1 MNSSPLVEYVQS
13 PDFDQE
19 KAKCLAAM
27 ISSLGVGAKIGV
39 REMKSALNLF
49 RPGNSAAH
57 YGEKEIVQAER
68 AFQGLSK
75 LGLSVVCH
83 PGVKIRSIDPVR
95 FAPNLQEFVSEGNAI
110 RDLGPISSC
119 AKIQYIRV
127 VRNQGRLALTDIGEL
142 KQLEALDLQ
151 DTRVKGFHGLDQ
163 LPLLKVLCISA
174 EDANHFRKLNRL
186 SKLEM
191 LKFNVEK
198 LDSFVGF
205 PLCPRLKS
213 IASVRLNSLRGIERF
228 TTLLNLDGIFG
239 NFEDLE
245 PLASLQLL
253 THVRIGQSKI
263 TTLKPLSGLTELRQ
277 IIVFTDASTLDCSIA
292 KNLPKLCEI
301 RCGVGGK
308 EDYVR
313 LISEDVEA
321 KWDNEFG
328 SDFEHHL
335 APQKFRTVADTEFD
349 ALVPFA
355 GPLTETMV
363 PNPMMLYSELQ
374 WMMYRVSRVLDAMSK
389 VKGQDFF
396 PEGWQG
402 GRMVVVKIDL
412 GNFRASLRSIIEA
425 LRDLLLRSRNSW
437 TLLIQEDDDAWRFWL
452 DRNVLTLER
461 SSSARVL
468 RLYETDDDGLSLPQA

>member
-57 YGEKEIVQAER
+57 YGEKEIVRAER

-75 LGLSVVCH
+75 LHLSVVYH

-95 FAPNLQEFVSEGNAI
+95 FAPGLQEFVSEGNAI

-151 DTRVKGFHGLDQ
+151 DTRVKGFNGLDQ

-174 EDANHFRKLNRL
+174 EDANHFRKLKRL

-191 LKFNVEK
+191 LQFNVEK
-198 LDSFVGF
+198 LDSFLGF
-205 PLCPRLKS
+205 PLCPCLKS
-213 IASVRLNSLRGIERF
+213 IRSVMLQSLSGIERY
-228 TTLLNLDGIFG
+228 TSLVNLDGIFG
-239 NFEDLE
+239 NVKDLE
-245 PLASLQLL
+245 PLAPLRLL
-253 THVRIGQSKI
+253 THVRIGQCQI

-277 IIVFTDASTLDCSIA
+277 IIVFTDASTLDWPIA
-292 KNLPKLCEI
+292 KNLPKLRQI
-301 RCGVGGK
+301 RCGVGGSD
-308 EDYVR
+308 ENICLSSDGVEHNWDEEFA
-313 LISEDVEA
+313 SELELPLESL
-321 KWDNEFG
+321 KI
-328 SDFEHHL
+328 
-335 APQKFRTVADTEFD
+335 RIVADSKFD

-355 GPLTETMV
+355 TPLTATMV
-363 PNPMMLYSELQ
+363 PNPMMIVSELY
-374 WMMYRVSRVLDAMSK
+374 WMEHRISRALDAMTK

-412 GNFRASLRSIIEA
+412 GNFRASLRSIMEA
-425 LRDLLLRSRNSW
+425 LRDLLRRSRNSW
-437 TLLIQEDDDAWRFWL
+437 TVLIQENDDAWRFWL
-452 DRNVLTLER
+452 DRDVLTLER

-468 RLYETDDDGLSLPQA
+468 RLYDADEDGLPLPQA